1 MQGHEDFS
9 TEHED
14 GLRALFYGLGSDG
27 TVGANKNSVKI
38 VGENTPLHAQGYFVY
53 DSKKAGSITVSH
65 LRFSP
70 RPIHSPYLI
79 SRANFVACH
88 QFEFLD
94 RIDVL
99 EHAEP
104 GATFLLNSHYGPEEV
119 WEKLPVEIQEQIIKK
134 KLRLFV
140 VDAYRVAS
148 EAGLGP
154 RINTVMQT
162 CFFSLTN
169 LLPREQ
175 AIARDQGGD
184 RQDLRQA
191 RRGSAAPEL
200 RRGRRRRSRRCTR
213 SRFPR
218 YSAAIGTGCRS
229 CPTTRPISSGA
240 SPD

>member
-1 MQGHEDFS
+1 MGINDDVTHLSLNLKGHEDFC
-9 TEHED
+9 TEHEG

-53 DSKKAGSITVSH
+53 DSKKSGSITVSH
-65 LRFSP
+65 LRFSSQ
-70 RPIHSPYLI
+70 PIHSPYLI

-88 QFEFLD
+88 QFGFLD

-104 GATFLLNSHYGPEEV
+104 SATFLLNSHFGPEEV

-134 KLRLFV
+134 RLRFFV
-140 VDAYRVAS
+140 VDAYRVAN

-162 CFFSLTN
+162 CFFALTN
-169 LLPREQ
+169 ILPGD
-175 AIARDQGGD
+175 AGHHRDQEGD
-184 RQDLRQA
+184 REERTA
-191 RRGSAAPEL
+191 SAASRCCAGTSP
-200 RRGRRRRSRRCTR
+200 RSTAPSRRCTR

-218 YSAAIGTGCRS
+218 
-229 CPTTRPISSGA
+229 
-240 SPD
+240 